1 MEANEITNESG
12 PVEKEYKGHPLL
24 VLNPESKY
32 PFSFGLAK
40 AKLVVGYF
48 DRIKEFIAKYDTK

>member
-1 MEANEITNESG
+1 MEEKELNNEAG

-40 AKLVVGYF
+40 AKLVIEYF
-48 DRIKEFIAKYDTK
+48 DRIKEFIAKHDK